1 MKEIQSLNNELIK
14 KVCKLKDKKER
25 YKKQEFI
32 VEGYHLVEEA
42 YKKQLLKTIFTTD
55 NSIQMNVD
63 SYYVTK
69 DIIKKLSSTM
79 TPQGIVGVCK
89 MKGNADITG
98 NHYLLLDNVS
108 DPGNLGTLIRSSLG
122 FDIDT
127 IILSNDSV
135 DIYNEKVMRSTQ
147 GAIFNVNIVYADLPT
162 VIKKLKEQKVTIVGT
177 SLQSSVDLKEISNL
191 SKYAIVLGNEA
202 NGIRK
207 NILELTD
214 VNVKIRISK
223 QLESLNVAV
232 AGSIVMYYLNN

>member
-89 MKGNADITG
+89 MKENADITG

-122 FDIDT
+122 FGIDT

>member
-25 YKKQEFI
+25 YKRQEFI

-42 YKKQLLKTIFTTD
+42 YKKQFLKTIFTTD
-55 NSIQMNVD
+55 NSVKINVE
-63 SYYVTK
+63 SYFVTK

-79 TPQGIVGVCK
+79 TPQGIIGVCK
-89 MKGNADITG
+89 MKESADIIG

-108 DPGNLGTLIRSSLG
+108 DPGNLGTLIRSSIG
-122 FDIDT
+122 FGIDT

-135 DIYNEKVMRSTQ
+135 DIYN
-147 GAIFNVNIVYADLPT
+147 ANILYSDLPS
-162 VIKKLKEQKVTIVGT
+162 VIKRLKEQQVTIVGT

-202 NGIRK
+202 KGVRK
-207 NILELTD
+207 DILDLTD
-214 VNVKIRISK
+214 VNVKIRISE

>member
-89 MKGNADITG
+89 MKENANITG

-122 FDIDT
+122 FGIDT
-127 IILSNDSV
+127 IILSSDSV

>member
-25 YKKQEFI
+25 YKRQEFI

-42 YKKQLLKTIFTTD
+42 YKKQFLKTIFTTD
-55 NSIQMNVD
+55 NSVKINVE
-63 SYYVTK
+63 SYFVTK

-79 TPQGIVGVCK
+79 TPQGIIGVCK
-89 MKGNADITG
+89 MKESADIIG

-108 DPGNLGTLIRSSLG
+108 DPGNLGTLIRSSIG
-122 FDIDT
+122 FGIDT

-147 GAIFNVNIVYADLPT
+147 GAIFNANILYSDLPS
-162 VIKKLKEQKVTIVGT
+162 VIKRLKEQQVTIIGT

-202 NGIRK
+202 KGVRK
-207 NILELTD
+207 DILDLTD
-214 VNVKIRISK
+214 VNVKIRISE